1 MTNLITKRLATDL
14 AVTFEGYRNL
24 EAQLEEYTSEAA
36 LYDAKNELLELGYR
50 LADLQRKTGIV
61 LINAKFLSAAD
72 IMERWPDIS

>member
-24 EAQLEEYTSEAA
+24 EAQLEEYPGYAA
-36 LYDAKNELLELGYR
+36 MMELLDLGYK

-72 IMERWPDIS
+72 SMERWPDIS